1 MNHLLSRAVACAVL
15 AASFPGMSRAAADEQ
30 RGLVEL
36 RNTIGNLLE
45 ALVQRGVIS
54 KEQAEAM
61 VRDAQTKAKA
71 DADAALA
78 AADAEDKADAAAGA
92 VRVPYVP
99 EVVKDEIRKEVV
111 AEMTPEV
118 TKRVVDEAI
127 SSDAMA
133 NALPDWV
140 RRIRWNGDIRVRGQS
155 DSFAP
160 DNVTNFYLDIPKV
173 NAAGGITRA
182 GPAALINTTED
193 RERLRA
199 RLRLGLET
207 ELGYG
212 WTAALRLA
220 TGTLTDPVST
230 NQTLGNYG
238 GRYTIGVDQAYLRWT
253 GQTNVGRQQLA
264 ITGGRMPN
272 PWMSTDLI
280 WDQDLMFEGVS
291 ANYRYS
297 ISRDEPY
304 RRNFFATIGAF
315 PLTEVEI
322 NNDDKWLYGG
332 QLGIDWRTVA
342 GTRIRFGTAYYDFAN
357 IAGVRNAPNST
368 LEDFTAPAFVQRG
381 NTLYDIR
388 NNPTDPTQDLFA
400 LASEFQVL
408 DVEAGVDW
416 ALSERYRMAVT
427 GSYVDNVGYK
437 EVFGPGDF
445 VIRMGSNDEPRTKG
459 YQVETSFGR
468 ARMNERGAWRVA
480 LSYRYLERDAVLDA
494 FTDSDFRL
502 GGTDVKGYVLNADFA
517 FSPRML
523 ARLRYL
529 SGSEIDGP
537 PLGIDVLQID
547 FNATF

>member
-1 MNHLLSRAVACAVL
+1 MNHLLSRAIACAVL
-15 AASFPGMSRAAADEQ
+15 ATSLPCVTHAAVDEE
-30 RGLVEL
+30 RRLAEL
-36 RNTIGNLLE
+36 RNTIGNLLQ
-45 ALVQRGVIS
+45 ALVERGVIS
-54 KEQAEAM
+54 REQAEAM
-61 VRDAQTKAKA
+61 VKDAQSKAET
-71 DADAALA
+71 DAAAQLA
-78 AADAEDKADAAAGA
+78 AQAAEDKADEGA

-99 EVVKDEIRKEVV
+99 EVVKEQIRKEVL
-111 AEMTPEV
+111 AELTPAV
-118 TKRVVDEAI
+118 TKEVVDQAA
-127 SSDAMA
+127 SSDALA
-133 NALPDWV
+133 SALPEWV
-140 RRIRWNGDIRVRGQS
+140 RRIRWNGDLRVRGQG

-160 DNVTNFYLDIPKV
+160 DNVQNFYLDIPRV
-173 NAAGGITRA
+173 NSAGGITRA

-193 RERLRA
+193 RQRLRA
-199 RLRLGLET
+199 RLRLGIEA

-212 WTAALRLA
+212 WTAAARLA
-220 TGTLTDPVST
+220 TGNLTDPVST

-253 GQTNVGRQQLA
+253 GQSRVGRQQLA

-280 WDQDLMFEGVS
+280 WDQDLMFEGVT

-297 ISRDEPY
+297 ISRDDPF
-304 RRNFFATIGAF
+304 RRNVFATFGAF

-322 NNDDKWLYGG
+322 NDDDKWLFGG
-332 QLGIDWRTVA
+332 QLGIDWRTVG
-342 GTRIRFGTAYYDFAN
+342 GTRLRFGTAYYDFRN
-357 IAGVRNAPNST
+357 VTGVRNAANST
-368 LEDFTAPAFVQRG
+368 LNDFTAPAFVQRG

-400 LASEFQVL
+400 LASEFKVL

-416 ALSERYRMAVT
+416 ALSERHRMSFS
-427 GSYVDNVGYK
+427 GSYVDNLGY
-437 EVFGPGDF
+437 EEAFGPGDF
-445 VIRMGSNDEPRTKG
+445 VIRMGSNDDERTKG
-459 YQVETSFGR
+459 YQVETAFGR

-502 GGTDVKGYVLNADFA
+502 GGTDVQGYVFNAEYA
-517 FSPRML
+517 FTPRML

-537 PLGIDVLQID
+537 PLGIDVLQLD
-547 FNATF
+547 FNASF